1 MSLKGRFHHFRH
13 QFPVCTMEVSGLR
26 GLLWQGCVLPRSGN
40 QASAQGDGPARSPCF
55 HRNSRWP
62 YRLLFSS
69 QPLLP
74 FAEAPSRDAEDDGL
88 SQHRQTTHSEDA
100 RKANLQCHGQWNPS
114 AQGAHNSLEGQH
126 AAQGTQRALLMKTQ
140 ETKSHPSKD
149 VASLDNPQIEEHAGS
164 MSQI

>member
-1 MSLKGRFHHFRH
+1 MGTAPQAACMEHWRLSPAHRVCAASRNEPEGSFPPL
-13 QFPVCTMEVSGLR
+13 PVCTMEVSGLR

-62 YRLLFSS
+62 YRLLISS

-88 SQHRQTTHSEDA
+88 SQHRQPTHSEDA
-100 RKANLQCHGQWNPS
+100 RKANLQCHRQWNPS
-114 AQGAHNSLEGQH
+114 ALGAHNSLEGQH
-126 AAQGTQRALLMKTQ
+126 AAQGTQRASLMKTQ
-140 ETKSHPSKD
+140 
-149 VASLDNPQIEEHAGS
+149 
-164 MSQI
+164 